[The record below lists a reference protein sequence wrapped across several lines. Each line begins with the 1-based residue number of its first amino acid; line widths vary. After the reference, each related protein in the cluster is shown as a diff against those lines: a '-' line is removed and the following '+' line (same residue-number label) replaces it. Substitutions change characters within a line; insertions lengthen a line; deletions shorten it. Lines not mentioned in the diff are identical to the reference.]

1 MIMYELYDE
10 KFNQVL
16 LQLHVITENN
26 TTRTFPWLVDIV
38 WVAVTVAVSTQLNV
52 YSPIKETK
60 DTEVI
65 QQMHGR
71 LPERPKPI
79 YAGHPWL

>member
-1 MIMYELYDE
+1 VRNYGTHTE
-10 KFNQVL
+10 KFDPFRL
-16 LQLHVITENN
+16 AFQLEVIGTDRDRSA
-26 TTRTFPWLVDIV
+26 TY
-38 WVAVTVAVSTQLNV
+38 STQLNV
-52 YSPIKETK
+52 YLPIEQTE

-65 QQMHGR
+65 HQMHGR